1 MKRPMINEALTIAR
15 LYWGYTQAELAALLG
30 VSQAMVSE
38 IERGVKDV
46 SMDMLDRYATA
57 LNVRKS
63 QLMFFAEEIDG
74 EPPQRKGK
82 LLIADKVLKI
92 LKAIKPDDAQET

>member
-92 LKAIKPDDAQET
+92 LQAIKPDDAQET